1 MREFTTYWKDSS
13 DSITV
18 RYNECGGE
26 MTISSTPN
34 TTRAKRTACLKLVG
48 DKETVVLPLAQLPAG
63 NNEAGYIS
71 RFSLN
76 SKGDSL
82 IVAGIVLDN
91 KGTPLTINIELKNG

>member
-1 MREFTTYWKDSS
+1 MADFTTYWKDSS

-34 TTRAKRTACLKLVG
+34 TTRAKRTAYLKLVG
-48 DKETVVLPLAQLPAG
+48 DKETVLLPIAQLPAS

-71 RFSLN
+71 RFNCN

-82 IVAGIVLDN
+82 IAGIVLDN
-91 KGTPLTINIELKNG
+91 KGTPFTINIELRNG

>member
-1 MREFTTYWKDSS
+1 MREFTKCWENST

-18 RYNECGGE
+18 RYNECGGA

-34 TTRAKRTACLKLVG
+34 TTRAKRTAYLKLVG
-48 DKETVVLPLAQLPAG
+48 SKETVVLPIAQLPTG

-71 RFSLN
+71 RFNLN

-82 IVAGIVLDN
+82 IAGVVLDN
-91 KGTPLTINIELKNG
+91 KGTPFTINIELRNG

>member
-1 MREFTTYWKDSS
+1 MAEFTTYWKDSS

-18 RYNECGGE
+18 RYNEYGGE
-26 MTISSTPN
+26 MTISSAPN

-48 DKETVVLPLAQLPAG
+48 DKETLVLPLAQLPAG
-63 NNEAGYIS
+63 NNETGYIS

-82 IVAGIVLDN
+82 IAGVVLDN
-91 KGTPLTINIELKNG
+91 KGTPFTINIEVRNG

>member
-18 RYNECGGE
+18 RYNEYGGE
-26 MTISSTPN
+26 ATISSAPN

-48 DKETVVLPLAQLPAG
+48 DKETVVLTLAQLPAG

-71 RFSLN
+71 RFNIN
-76 SKGDSL
+76 SKGNSL
-82 IVAGIVLDN
+82 IAGVVLDN
-91 KGTPLTINIELKNG
+91 KGTPFTINIEVRNG

>member
-1 MREFTTYWKDSS
+1 MIEFTKCWENSTE
-13 DSITV
+13 SITV
-18 RYNECGGE
+18 RYNERGGK

-48 DKETVVLPLAQLPAG
+48 SKERVLLPIAQLPTG

-71 RFSLN
+71 RFNIN

-82 IVAGIVLDN
+82 IAGVVLDN
-91 KGTPLTINIELKNG
+91 KGTPFTINIELKNG